1 VNERR
6 CRGTADP
13 HRINQ
18 ETLMSQTVF
27 RNVKI
32 IDGSGARPFAG
43 EVLVEGNRIRE
54 VGPRV
59 AGAAGARVVDGAGAV
74 LMPGLVESHSHLS
87 FLDTADLESLGAV
100 PVEEHL
106 LRTLKNAKK
115 MLDQGFTSC
124 VSAAAAKPRLDI
136 VLRNAIDAGDHPGPR
151 TLAATPELTVSG
163 GLGDVN
169 LWHMQRSTFA
179 LICDGPDEFRKT
191 ARQMVREGVDTL
203 KINPSGDEF
212 VPHSR
217 ASQTVM
223 TEAEIAAVCEVG
235 RAHGKVVAAHARSAG
250 AVKLCVKHG
259 VQRIYHATLCD
270 DEALAALEG
279 ARADV
284 FVSPTLGIT
293 VATLYEAGPWGL
305 STEAAEN
312 MGMKRELDIA
322 IGNMKKL
329 RAAGVRLLPG
339 GDYGFAWNPIGR
351 NARDLEHF
359 VTLLGYTPL
368 EAIHAATAL
377 GGQMMGRGDELGVL
391 KAGALADLL
400 LVDGDPSLDVTLLQ
414 DASRLLGI
422 MKDGRFHKDPAQAAI
437 AARAAALA
445 A

>member
-1 VNERR
+1 MAQV
-6 CRGTADP
+6 
-13 HRINQ
+13 H
-18 ETLMSQTVF
+18 F
-27 RNVKI
+27 RNVKV
-32 IDGSGARPFAG
+32 IDGSGTAPFAA

-59 AGAAGARVVDGAGAV
+59 NAAAGARSVDGGGMT
-74 LMPGLVESHSHLS
+74 LMPGLIESHSHLS
-87 FLDTADLESLGAV
+87 FLDTADLESLGFV

-106 LRTLKNAKK
+106 LRTLKNARK
-115 MLDQGFTSC
+115 MLDQGFTAC

-136 VLRNAIDAGDHPGPR
+136 VLRNAIDSGDHPGPR

-169 LWHMQRSTFA
+169 LWHMHRSTFA
-179 LICDGPDEFRKT
+179 LVCDGPDEFRKV

-212 VPHSR
+212 VPHAR

-259 VQRIYHATLCD
+259 VERIYHATLCD
-270 DEALAALEG
+270 DEAFEALVD
-279 ARADV
+279 ARDRV

-305 STEAAEN
+305 TTEAAER
-312 MGMKRELDIA
+312 MGMKRELEIGIA
-322 IGNMKKL
+322 NMKRLK
-329 RAAGVRLLPG
+329 AAGVRLLPG

-351 NARDLEHF
+351 DARDLEHF
-359 VTLLGYTPL
+359 VTLLGFTPL
-368 EAIHAATAL
+368 EAIRAATEW
-377 GGQMMGRGDELGVL
+377 GGQLMGRNDLGVVR
-391 KAGALADLL
+391 AGALADLL
-400 LVDGDPSLDVTLLQ
+400 LVDGDPSLDVRVLQ
-414 DASRLLGI
+414 DADRLVAV
-422 MKDGRFHKDPAQAAI
+422 MKDGSFHKEPGRRDALAQAA
-437 AARAAALA
+437 
-445 A
+445 

>member
-1 VNERR
+1 M
-6 CRGTADP
+6 A
-13 HRINQ
+13 
-18 ETLMSQTVF
+18 QTHF
-27 RNVKI
+27 RNVKV
-32 IDGSGARPFAG
+32 IDGSGSAAFAG

-54 VGPRV
+54 VGKRV
-59 AGAAGARVVDGAGAV
+59 AAAPGARVVDGAGAT
-74 LMPGLVESHSHLS
+74 LMPGLIESHSHLS
-87 FLDTADLESLGAV
+87 FLDTADLESLGFV

-115 MLDQGFTSC
+115 MLDQGFTAC

-179 LICDGPDEFRKT
+179 LVCNGADEFRKT
-191 ARQMVREGVDTL
+191 AREMVREGVDTL

-212 VPHSR
+212 VPHAR

-235 RAHGKVVAAHARSAG
+235 QAHGKPVAAHARSAG

-270 DEALAALEG
+270 DEALQALVD
-279 ARADV
+279 AKDRV

-293 VATLYEAGPWGL
+293 MATLYEAGPWGL
-305 STEAAEN
+305 STEMAEN
-312 MGMKRELDIA
+312 MGMKRELDIGIA
-322 IGNMKKL
+322 NMKKL
-329 RAAGVRLLPG
+329 KAAGVRLLPG

-351 NARDLEHF
+351 DARDLEHF
-359 VTLLGYTPL
+359 VKLLGFTPL

-377 GGQMMGRGDELGVL
+377 GGQMFGRSDLGL
-391 KAGALADLL
+391 IQAGALADLL
-400 LVDGDPSLDVTLLQ
+400 LVDGDPSVDVSILQ
-414 DASRLLGI
+414 DAKRLVCV
-422 MKDGRFHKDPAQAAI
+422 MKDGQFHKDPSAE
-437 AARAAALA
+437 RGTAALA